1 MRIAITGEKGFIAQ
15 NLIEEINQDSRDTEF
30 VSLDNSSYAD
40 ANMIY
45 TTNNEVC
52 VHSNSESAWSDL
64 FRELDIDC
72 IIHNAAVVGTDVVAL
87 NPSESIMTNVLGTQ
101 NITNAANQCNILNM
115 YIGTTVI
122 YDTYKYQDSMI
133 KEDSDIFPRTH
144 YAVQKYAGEMTVRNS
159 AKEWLVMRPLFAY
172 GGVGDPNSLIA
183 KSLYSAKN
191 NKNIDMFLDPL
202 KKKDYMHVSDF
213 CDAVINAV
221 TSDIR
226 NQDFN
231 VSVENPYTTQKIVEL
246 MSEVCGHDIASLLK
260 WRPETDY
267 LGNHLLSCNKFSNAI
282 GFTNDP
288 VDIELGIKF
297 VWDAINNDSSQY
309 NPLRFLEEAQDK
321 NLDLLDFFPKS
332 SR

>member
-15 NLIEEINQDSRDTEF
+15 NLIEEISSDNRDTEF
-30 VSLDNSSYAD
+30 VSLDSSEYANE
-40 ANMIY
+40 NMIY
-45 TTNNEVC
+45 TINGEVC
-52 VHSNSESAWSDL
+52 VHSNSENAWTAL
-64 FRELDIDC
+64 FKELNIDC
-72 IIHNAAVVGTDVVAL
+72 IVHNAAVVGTDVVAL
-87 NPSESIMTNVLGTQ
+87 NPSESVMTNVLGTQ
-101 NITNAANQCNILNM
+101 NITNAANQCNILNT
-115 YIGTTVI
+115 YIGTTVV

-213 CDAVINAV
+213 CDAVLNAI
-221 TSDIR
+221 TSNIR
-226 NQDFN
+226 NEDFN

-246 MSEVCGHDIASLLK
+246 MSETCGLDVESFLTWHSK
-260 WRPETDY
+260 TDY
-267 LGNHLLSCNKFSNAI
+267 LGNHLLSCDKFSKAI
-282 GFTNDP
+282 GFTNTP

-297 VWDAINNDSSQY
+297 VWDAINNDKSKY
-309 NPLRFLEEAQDK
+309 NPLKYLEEAKDK

-332 SR
+332 SA

>member
-15 NLIEEINQDSRDTEF
+15 NLIEEISQDSRNTEF

-40 ANMIY
+40 TNMIY
-45 TTNNEVC
+45 TPNNEVC
-52 VHSNSESAWSDL
+52 VHSNNENAWADL
-64 FRELDIDC
+64 FRELEIDC

-101 NITNAANQCNILNM
+101 NITNAANQCNILNT

-122 YDTYKYQDSMI
+122 YDTYKYQNSMI

-191 NKNIDMFLDPL
+191 NKNIDMFLDPT

-231 VSVENPYTTQKIVEL
+231 VSVENPYTTQKIVDL
-246 MSEVCGHDIASLLK
+246 MSEVCGYDVKSLLK
-260 WRPETDY
+260 WHPKTDY
-267 LGNHLLSCNKFSNAI
+267 LGNHLLSCDKFSKAI

-297 VWDAINNDSSQY
+297 VWDAINNDRSQY

-321 NLDLLDFFPKS
+321 NLDLLDFFPKTQD
-332 SR
+332 

>member
-15 NLIEEINQDSRDTEF
+15 NLIEEINQDNRDTEF

-40 ANMIY
+40 TNMIY
-45 TTNNEVC
+45 TANNEVC
-52 VHSNSESAWSDL
+52 VHSNSESAWADL
-64 FRELDIDC
+64 FRELEIDC

-101 NITNAANQCNILNM
+101 NITNAANQCNILNT

-231 VSVENPYTTQKIVEL
+231 VSVENPYTTQKIVDL
-246 MSEVCGHDIASLLK
+246 MSEVCGYDVKSLLK
-260 WRPETDY
+260 WHPKTDY
-267 LGNHLLSCNKFSNAI
+267 LGNHLLSCDKFSKVI

-297 VWDAINNDSSQY
+297 VWDAINNDRSQY

-321 NLDLLDFFPKS
+321 NLDLLDFFPKTQD
-332 SR
+332 